1 MDILRIATS
10 GSVDDGK
17 STLIG
22 RLLYD
27 TKSITKDKLEAIEA
41 SSQRKGLDFVDLS
54 LLTDGLIAEREQGIT
69 IDVAHIYFATENRK
83 YIIADTPGHIEYTRN
98 MVTGAST
105 AEASMILIDARNGVI
120 EQTRRHLFIASL
132 LRIQNVFVCVN
143 KMDLVQFDET
153 AFISIEAEVKELAQ
167 KIHYEGALQFIPI
180 AAKSG
185 DNVVHASNKMSWY
198 NGQPLLQYLEEL
210 PVHINDVELP
220 ARFGVQFV
228 IRPHS
233 EAYHDFRGYAGKLS
247 SGVLKIGDAV
257 TVLPSLKSTTIKAIH
272 IADQKVEQATAGE
285 SITIELTDD
294 VDVSRG
300 NMIVQAASNY
310 TQVNAFAAK
319 LTWMYEQPL
328 VNGKTLLLQHG
339 VNLVKAKITALQSVL
354 DMNTMEESAEV
365 SQFKL
370 NDIGTVTLKTAK
382 PIFADTYKANPA
394 NGTFILIDEF
404 TNSTV
409 AVGFIESF

>member
-69 IDVAHIYFATENRK
+69 IDVAHIYFATNNRK

-132 LRIQNVFVCVN
+132 LRIQTVFVCVN
-143 KMDLVQFDET
+143 KMDLVQFDEAVFHT
-153 AFISIEAEVKELAQ
+153 IVSEVKELAQ
-167 KIHYEGALQFIPI
+167 KINYEGGLHFIPL
-180 AAKSG
+180 AAKTG
-185 DNVVHASNKMSWY
+185 DNVVNPSTQMPWY
-198 NGQPLLQYLEEL
+198 KGQSLLQSLEAL
-210 PVHINDVELP
+210 PVQANNAALP
-220 ARFGVQFV
+220 ARFPVQFV

-233 EAYHDFRGYAGKLS
+233 EEHHDFRGYAGKLA
-247 SGVLKIGDAV
+247 SGLLKVGDRV
-257 TVLPSLKSTTIKAIH
+257 TVLPSLKSSAVKHIH
-272 IADQKVEQATAGE
+272 QADQKVEEAKAGE
-285 SITIELTDD
+285 SITIELEDD

-300 NMIVQAASNY
+300 NMIVPESSAY
-310 TQVNAFAAK
+310 TQVNAFTAR
-319 LTWMYEQPL
+319 LTWMDEQPL
-328 VNGKTLLLQHG
+328 TNGKTLLLQHG
-339 VNLVKAKITALQSVL
+339 VNVVKAKVTALQTVL
-354 DMNTMEESAEV
+354 NINTMEESQEV

-370 NDIGTVTLKTAK
+370 NDIGVITLKTAK
-382 PIFADTYKANPA
+382 PIFADTYRENPA
-394 NGTFILIDEF
+394 NGAFILIDEF
-404 TNSTV
+404 SNNTV
-409 AVGFIESF
+409 AVGFIERF